1 MQNRNFIK
9 TIFIRPWL
17 AIISVCMLALITSC
31 GSSFKGNLVKP
42 VAAAPEINMTDDHG
56 NNFQLSAQQGKVVLV
71 FFGFT
76 NCVDECPLTMAKLKQ
91 TLDSLGAKSQD
102 VEVVMVSTDPTR
114 DSSQA
119 LQDFLG
125 KFNPDFLG
133 IPGNIDQLKPIWGA
147 YGVTVLD
154 GGETH
159 SSYIYAI
166 DKSGGLRLTMDAD
179 LTPADIAH
187 DLNILLAEN

>member
-1 MQNRNFIK
+1 MRSL
-9 TIFIRPWL
+9 FIRTRF
-17 AIISVCMLALITSC
+17 ISITLLLVMATAC
-31 GSSFKGNLVKP
+31 TVFGASFKGKLVTP
-42 VAAAPEINMTDDHG
+42 STTASEILATDDRG
-56 NNFQLSAQQGKVVLV
+56 GNFQLSTLQGKVVLV

-91 TLDSLGAKSQD
+91 ALEIVGEQSQD
-102 VEVVMVSTDPTR
+102 VKVAMVSTDPVR
-114 DSSQA
+114 DTPQGM
-119 LQDFLG
+119 QDFLG

-133 IPGNIDQLKPIWGA
+133 LLGTADQLSKIWND

-166 DKSGGLRLTMDAD
+166 DKNGKLRLTLDTD
-179 LTPADIAH
+179 LTPEDIAS
-187 DLNILLAEN
+187 DLKILLAEQ